1 MFDENLLYS
10 ETMQLLLN
18 DKNTQFMYQG
28 FDPSLL
34 PKNQS
39 IWEIQN
45 NFDLD
50 DDEFES
56 LESKTITHLLAEQPN
71 PTPHMFCSENLTA
84 KFNLDQ

>member
-1 MFDENLLYS
+1 
-10 ETMQLLLN
+10 
-18 DKNTQFMYQG
+18 
-28 FDPSLL
+28 
-34 PKNQS
+34 
-39 IWEIQN
+39 
-45 NFDLD
+45 LD